1 MKDRKIYEGYD
12 FSSIDMILIKNL
24 QYGGLSFFSNTR
36 FNPVLRKNRILVSFV
51 RKLAHVGIIYVSN
64 K

>member
-12 FSSIDMILIKNL
+12 FSSIDMILIENL
-24 QYGGLSFFSNTR
+24 QYRGLLFFFSNTR
-36 FNPVLRKNRILVSFV
+36 FNPVLRKNRLLVSFV
-51 RKLAHVGIIYVSN
+51 RKLVGIIYVSN